1 MTRAAAIAVLA
12 LVAGCGGS
20 SDERRSSDERVI
32 RGWSA
37 ALNAGSYESAA
48 SFFARGAIV
57 EQSREIRLPDRS
69 AALAFNLS
77 LPCRAKV
84 TATKDEGRT
93 TLATFRLRR
102 GPGGACHGAV
112 RVRFT
117 IRGGK
122 FTEWRQLPNP
132 RPPRGESA

>member
-1 MTRAAAIAVLA
+1 MTRAAAIALLA
-12 LVAGCGGS
+12 LVVGCGGS
-20 SDERRSSDERVI
+20 SQERGSSDARVI

-48 SFFARGAIV
+48 SYFARGAIV
-57 EQSREIRLPDRS
+57 EQTRAIRLRDRN

-77 LPCRAKV
+77 LPCRADL
-84 TATKDEGRT
+84 TATKDEGQT
-93 TLATFRLRR
+93 TLGTFRLRR
-102 GPGGACHGAV
+102 GPGGACHGSV

-132 RPPRGESA
+132 RPPGGESA